1 MCVCVE
7 LAHHIHT
14 YTHTHT
20 HTHTHTQLL
29 AHYESLLDSLKQQGG
44 LVTAIVPAYLLPR
57 AAFLLLYF
65 PDDDSER
72 DVAAAAGTSAPNS
85 SSEPYSLRRFY
96 MEHFRVLHEAA
107 WAGLVAEVVRM
118 FALNRVT
125 PRYFEAAVKAA
136 MQAPASPLHG
146 APAAAISASGNI
158 SARSHKSTAS
168 AAAGEARDGEEGV
181 GRAGAAGGNPAGAS
195 GLVINGSNCLSMA
208 EGLLLRWLS
217 AHYNAV
223 RVDEA
228 PAVLRSWSED
238 LRDGAVFAAVVVSH
252 VPAKKKALE
261 PVKVV
266 LEQDEEAA
274 GKQRV
279 RNAKLLTAVLR
290 DLQVP
295 FVPAA
300 DMIAAGH
307 ARVLTLLSLTLMD
320 VLPQLVPKTAV
331 AFAGRL
337 NVPVERKIELSNPTK
352 RQITYMVRLDGS
364 DEFAAADKYVVL
376 DAKASGAIT
385 ITHTARFSQPA
396 ASTLYILP
404 ATAGERASPLV
415 FALSSTVQANQPAAT
430 VLNLSG
436 QLYEVSSIDVPVSLP
451 FDVDACVLS
460 VSLSERAPAER
471 LGSRGGGWQP
481 PNRGGGAAGGG
492 VTSWKGLPAKAFWVK
507 KDRIKVSKKS
517 PGVVTVYFLPTRLAE
532 HICSVNLKDPAH
544 GEMAVDIAA
553 SVELPAPSEVLKFST
568 ADKKLV
574 TKELLL
580 APKNS
585 VLDRARAH
593 ILEMLGKE
601 EGLRFYREV
610 SESPPQVY
618 KVQYLNRDVK
628 GPGEVTLGPQNA
640 GGKALGKAGDAGA
653 AAGQEAQTK
662 AGGKQAPN
670 RLNVQ
675 WDCQGP
681 GQYTAEIV
689 LRSKLDVRVV
699 TVLCSVQPKPVN
711 VDLDLVCP
719 LRQSISQ
726 ELPVS
731 NRSDKEWAVQ
741 ARISVEAAEAYGAA
755 AEKLANAFTGSGDFK
770 VPAGQTCSYTLTFRP
785 AALGPVTGKLVLTN
799 VTTNETYSYALNGV
813 GEEPVAEDP
822 LVVDCA
828 ARKPLVFPLKVGD
841 FAGAG
846 DGDTT
851 YAVQTDLRCI
861 SGPPEF
867 VIPRRGLVDYPLQV
881 LSPVGGTFTGAVTFT
896 KLAGTDKGRSG
907 AASGAPEASSLQPD
921 GNYYWYTV
929 EVRASMP
936 SPERLLAVAAQVRT
950 AVAVAIDVGNP
961 MEQAVTFAVELDGDG
976 LLGDDALSVAAGQT
990 ATYEAVYSPLVPTS
1004 GTQGAISFV
1013 HPELGLFWYQVSV
1026 RASCRVRV
1034 YQSATV
1040 VWGAHAPST
1049 LNPKPLTPEPP

>member
-1 MCVCVE
+1 
-7 LAHHIHT
+7 
-14 YTHTHT
+14 
-20 HTHTHTQLL
+20 
-29 AHYESLLDSLKQQGG
+29 
-44 LVTAIVPAYLLPR
+44 
-57 AAFLLLYF
+57 
-65 PDDDSER
+65 
-72 DVAAAAGTSAPNS
+72 
-85 SSEPYSLRRFY
+85 
-96 MEHFRVLHEAA
+96 
-107 WAGLVAEVVRM
+107 
-118 FALNRVT
+118 
-125 PRYFEAAVKAA
+125 
-136 MQAPASPLHG
+136 
-146 APAAAISASGNI
+146 
-158 SARSHKSTAS
+158 
-168 AAAGEARDGEEGV
+168 
-181 GRAGAAGGNPAGAS
+181 
-195 GLVINGSNCLSMA
+195 
-208 EGLLLRWLS
+208 
-217 AHYNAV
+217 
-223 RVDEA
+223 
-228 PAVLRSWSED
+228 
-238 LRDGAVFAAVVVSH
+238 
-252 VPAKKKALE
+252 
-261 PVKVV
+261 
-266 LEQDEEAA
+266 
-274 GKQRV
+274 
-279 RNAKLLTAVLR
+279 
-290 DLQVP
+290 
-295 FVPAA
+295 
-300 DMIAAGH
+300 MIAAGH
-307 ARVLTLLSLTLMD
+307 ARVLTLLTLTLMD
-320 VLPQLVPKTAV
+320 VLPQLVPKTSV
-331 AFAGRL
+331 SFAGRL
-337 NVPVERKIELSNPTK
+337 NVPVERRIELSNPTK

-376 DAKASGAIT
+376 DAKARGAIT

-451 FDVDACVLS
+451 FDVDTCVLS

-481 PNRGGGAAGGG
+481 PNRGAAGGGG

-585 VLDRARAH
+585 ILDRARAH

-610 SESPPQVY
+610 SEAPPQVY
-618 KVQYLNRDVK
+618 KVQYMNRDVK

-640 GGKALGKAGDAGA
+640 GGKALGKAGDAEA
-653 AAGQEAQTK
+653 AAGQEGGAQTK
-662 AGGKQAPN
+662 PGGKQAPN

-689 LRSKLDVRVV
+689 MRSKLDVRVV

-741 ARISVEAAEAYGAA
+741 ARISVEAYGAA

-785 AALGPVTGKLVLTN
+785 ATLGPVTGKLVLTN
-799 VTTNETYSYALNGV
+799 LTTNETYSYSLNGV
-813 GEEPVAEDP
+813 GEEPVAEDH

-828 ARKPLVFPLKVGD
+828 ARKPLVFALKVGD
-841 FAGAG
+841 FVGAS

-867 VIPRRGLVDYPLQV
+867 VIPRRGLVEYPLQV

-896 KLAGTDKGRSG
+896 KLDGGKDKGRGG
-907 AASGAPEASSLQPD
+907 AADGAQEASSQQSD

-936 SPERLLAVAAQVRT
+936 SPERLLAVTAQVRT
-950 AVAVAIDVGNP
+950 AVAVAIEVGNP
-961 MEQAVTFAVELDGDG
+961 MEQAVTFTVELDGDG
-976 LLGDDALSVAAGQT
+976 LLGDDALSVPAGQT

-1013 HPELGLFWYQVSV
+1013 HPELGLFWYQVSGQHS
-1026 RASCRVRV
+1026 ALSCVSV
-1034 YQSATV
+1034 EATR
-1040 VWGAHAPST
+1040 GAHAPSPLNPAPRT
-1049 LNPKPLTPEPP
+1049 LNRKP